1 MSDDN
6 IRKQAKAI
14 VDKSPELKR
23 AKDISEGGTG
33 KSFGSWSGGKGSA
46 RRIEDEQQYKN
57 NYDKI
62 DWGKKPKAKFRIK
75 VNGVYQDNHM
85 SNDTTRG
92 GNKDG
97 D

>member
-23 AKDISEGGTG
+23 AKDISNGFSG
-33 KSFGSWSGGKGSA
+33 KGFGATHGGKGSA
-46 RRIEDEQQYKN
+46 RRIEDEQQYKT

-62 DWGKKPKAKFRIK
+62 DWGKKPKAKFKIK

-92 GNKDG
+92 GAKDG